1 MNGIKRVLFVTLS
14 LLLMLTSV
22 SLHVLAYG
30 GVADKNIQFVK
41 DGVVLESVSAKA
53 NDLITS
59 FPQINVENNQTV
71 VWFYKDTNVVV
82 TVPYTVCDNAI
93 MEARIFDKSFSK
105 VVAMQYTEINA
116 VTNTQSVR
124 FVSVLQSLDG
134 SETGFE
140 VIARYIE
147 NGVLQE
153 KHGVIKTTHVYS
165 KINATENGSVISV
178 SATELGGLYVSAL
191 AIEDVPTNV
200 GRIDFYVKSYVVV
213 KGETVYSEQAVAA
226 LHNGAASPS
235 TPDVEIAAN
244 KRVNF
249 KIVYPAD
256 TTNDVI
262 ESINTLSDT
271 LVACSSGGSVSI
283 LDSDNNGYNAN
294 ATEIL
299 IGDTG
304 YPESKQVMS
313 RIGYGDWVVRFEGKK
328 LVIAGYSRDA
338 ICRAITQAVQTL
350 EKCSDGMGNITV
362 AGDLWLVGTS
372 DAIINNLPRYESA
385 SSHLPVTADEGQNAS
400 LAVMRRSTIGEYE
413 AYLSKLAN
421 QGYTL
426 YTSNTIGENRFA
438 TYTNNDYLIHAGWY
452 SNENSARITIEEKYA
467 LAGLESDNVWN
478 PIDGITTSLA
488 QFGMTNGVKEGM
500 GYCYQLA
507 DGSFIVIDGGNPN
520 DAFPLYDYMKAKA
533 PNGEIVIAAWFITHN
548 DPDHY
553 RAFVKF
559 VNTYK
564 DQFKIEAVIKNTP
577 NSSAYAESGSTV
589 NHDAHELA
597 TVLPGC
603 KVIKAHTG
611 QKIYIRNAVVEMLYT
626 IDNYLPSPLKIF
638 NNSSMVFSVD
648 VEGERAIFTG
658 DISDEAAGLLL
669 SMYSNS
675 LKCDILQL
683 AHHGL
688 RNGHGLNMP
697 NMIEL
702 YKVMR
707 PEVVLWPSSESHYLN
722 VDNEDESQQVA
733 LHSWNLEGMKS
744 ARETWIAGNDRIT
757 VFELPYSFFSAYRF
771 DPSDPH
777 PPSVAKEEV
786 SDSESLIY
794 CEVADDALIGH
805 VGWADGSLSC
815 HEDADDMLIEH
826 IGWADG
832 D

>member
-1 MNGIKRVLFVTLS
+1 MNRIKRGCLIAFAMII
-14 LLLMLTSV
+14 MLAAMPFNAIAYSGHSV
-22 SLHVLAYG
+22 ANT
-30 GVADKNIQFVK
+30 NIQFVK

-53 NDLITS
+53 DDLITS
-59 FPQINVENNQTV
+59 FPEINVARNQTV
-71 VWFYKDTNVVV
+71 VWFYKDTNTVV
-82 TVPYTVCDNAI
+82 TAPYTVCDDAI
-93 MEARIFDKSFSK
+93 IEARIFDKSFSK
-105 VVAMQYTEINA
+105 VVAMQYTDINA

-124 FVSVLQSLDG
+124 FIATLQSLEG
-134 SETGFE
+134 SEAGFE

-153 KHGVIKTTHVYS
+153 KRGVIKTTHVYS
-165 KINATENGSVISV
+165 KINATENGSVTSV
-178 SATELGGLYVSAL
+178 SATELGGIYVCAL
-191 AIEDVPTNV
+191 AIDDVPTNV
-200 GRIDFYVKSYVVV
+200 GQIDFYVKSYVVMN
-213 KGETVYSEQAVAA
+213 GETFYSEQAVVAI
-226 LHNGAASPS
+226 HNGAVSPVA
-235 TPDVEIAAN
+235 PNVEIATN
-244 KRVNF
+244 KKVNF
-249 KIVYPAD
+249 KIVYPTD

-262 ESINTLSDT
+262 ESINTLADT
-271 LVACSSGGSVSI
+271 LVACSNGGLVSV
-283 LDSDNNGYNAN
+283 LDSNDNGYDAI
-294 ATEIL
+294 ATEFL

-304 YPESKQVMS
+304 YPESKQVMA

-338 ICRAITQAVQTL
+338 ICKAITQTVQTL
-350 EKCSDGMGNITV
+350 EKCADGKGNITV
-362 AGDLWLVGTS
+362 EGDLWLVGTN
-372 DAIINNLPRYESA
+372 DAMINNLPRYESA
-385 SSHLPVTADEGQNAS
+385 GESLPVTADEGQNAS
-400 LAVMRRSTIGEYE
+400 LAVMRQSTVAEYE
-413 AYLSKLAN
+413 AYLAKLTN

-426 YTSNTIGENRFA
+426 YTSNAIGENRFA
-438 TYTNNDYLIHAGWY
+438 SYTNNDYLIHAGWY
-452 SNENSARITIEEKYA
+452 PSENSARITIETNCA
-467 LAGLESDNVWN
+467 LTGLESDNVWT
-478 PIDGITTSLA
+478 PVDGITTSLA

-559 VNTYK
+559 VSTYK
-564 DQFKIEAVIKNTP
+564 DKFKIESVIKNMP
-577 NSSAYAESGSTV
+577 NSAAYMESGSTV
-589 NHDAHELA
+589 NNDTHELA
-597 TVLPGC
+597 TMLANC
-603 KVIKAHTG
+603 RVIKAHTG
-611 QKIYIRNAVVEMLYT
+611 QKFYIRNAVVEMLYT
-626 IDNYLPSPLKIF
+626 IDNYLPMPLKIF
-638 NNSSMVFSVD
+638 NNSSMVFSVE

-669 SMYSNS
+669 SMYGNC

-744 ARETWIAGNDRIT
+744 ARETWIAGSDKIT

-771 DPSDPH
+771 DPSNPH
-777 PPSVAKEEV
+777 PSQVAKKEV
-786 SDSESLIY
+786 SDDDSLSY
-794 CEVADDALIGH
+794 CEVAEDSLIGH
-805 VGWADGSLSC
+805 VGWADGN
-815 HEDADDMLIEH
+815 
-826 IGWADG
+826 
-832 D
+832 